1 MKFHCSSFEAL
12 MSTTASNRRKVKVHT
27 LRDKVVQHL
36 RIDNPVDR
44 VEYKHAASNK
54 ATFEFINEQ
63 IIPGRLVFP
72 AILVLV
78 RGFRSVYTNR
88 QQHVNNARKLAEFSD
103 LPILPLFMMPIHRA
117 LNALGMTLPFGGR
130 TT

>member
-1 MKFHCSSFEAL
+1 MKFHRSSLKAL
-12 MSTTASNRRKVKVHT
+12 MSTTASNRRTVKVHT

-44 VEYKHAASNK
+44 VEYKHSASNK

-72 AILVLV
+72 AILVLI

-88 QQHVNNARKLAEFSD
+88 QQHVNNARKRAEFSD

-117 LNALGMTLPFGGR
+117 LNALGMTLPVGGR